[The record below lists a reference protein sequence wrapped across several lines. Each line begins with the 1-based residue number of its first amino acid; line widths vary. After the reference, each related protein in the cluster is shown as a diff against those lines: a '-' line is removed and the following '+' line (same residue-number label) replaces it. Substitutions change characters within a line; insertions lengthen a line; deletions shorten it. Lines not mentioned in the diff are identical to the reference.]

1 MTLKLNTSSLKP
13 HYAEDI
19 AAHMAYAT
27 IVSPDDKFKPKKEL
41 RKERA
46 ARRKV
51 SHDS

>member
-1 MTLKLNTSSLKP
+1 MKLKPNPPSFKP

-19 AAHMAYAT
+19 AEHMAYAT
-27 IVSPDDKFKPKKEL
+27 VVSPDDNLKSRKEL

-46 ARRKV
+46 EQRNV